1 MGRQVWVTTAV
12 AGPSDRLWQ
21 LTQDTAHHPRWDLR
35 FSSITP
41 AGTDHDGRQRF
52 TYALALPHPRL
63 PLLTVRGTGTSTAE
77 RRGDDGAGT
86 SAIRFAAGDAL
97 TDRLSPLADGAGY
110 WRYAPEPDGRTRFT
124 TGYDYR
130 PGWGRFGAALDPW
143 LTRPLVG
150 WATAW
155 SFDRLRLW
163 AERGQTPERSRD
175 LALAWT
181 AGRVVVVLLTAAA
194 LRRRRPLLALVTAG
208 ALALPTPASVPSA
221 RRCGRRPDRRTVRGA
236 DR

>member
-12 AGPSDRLWQ
+12 VGPPDRLWH
-21 LTQDTAHHPRWDLR
+21 LTQDTDHHPRWDLR

-41 AGTDHDGRQRF
+41 DDHDDDGHQRF

-86 SAIRFAAGDAL
+86 SAIRFTAGDAPA
-97 TDRLSPLADGAGY
+97 DRLSPLASGAGF
-110 WRYAPEPDGRTRFT
+110 WRYAPQPDGRTRFT

-130 PGWGRFGAALDPW
+130 PGWGRLGAALDPW

-163 AERGQTPERSRD
+163 AERGQAPERSRD

-181 AGRVVVVLLTAAA
+181 AARVVVVLVTVAAV
-194 LRRRRPLLALVTAG
+194 RRRRPLLAATAG
-208 ALALPTPASVPSA
+208 SLLAAPTPAAVPSA
-221 RRCGRRPDRRTVRGA
+221 LRCGRRPTSRPSRGGH
-236 DR
+236 R

>member
-1 MGRQVWVTTAV
+1 MGRQIRVTTTVTGA
-12 AGPSDRLWQ
+12 PDRLWR

-35 FSSITP
+35 FSAITP
-41 AGTDHDGRQRF
+41 AGTDDDGRQRF

-63 PLLTVRGTGTSTAE
+63 PLLTVRGTGKSTAE

-86 SAIRFAAGDAL
+86 SALRFARGEAPA
-97 TDRLSPLADGAGY
+97 DRLSPLASGAGHWQY
-110 WRYAPEPDGRTRFT
+110 EPQPDGRTRFT

-130 PGWGRFGAALDPW
+130 PGWGRLGAALDPW

-181 AGRVVVVLLTAAA
+181 AARAVVVLVAQA
-194 LRRRRPLLALVTAG
+194 LRRRRPLVALLAASALV
-208 ALALPTPASVPSA
+208 LPAPAAVPSA
-221 RRCGRRPDRRTVRGA
+221 RRCGRRPPRGA

>member
-1 MGRQVWVTTAV
+1 MGRQVWVTTTV
-12 AGPSDRLWQ
+12 TGPPARLWH
-21 LTQDTAHHPRWDLR
+21 LTQDTDHHPRWDLR

-41 AGTDHDGRQRF
+41 AGQDDDGHQRF

-86 SAIRFAAGDAL
+86 SAIRFTAGGSSA
-97 TDRLSPLADGAGY
+97 DRLSPLASGAGF
-110 WRYAPEPDGRTRFT
+110 WRYAPQPDGRTRFT

-130 PGWGRFGAALDPW
+130 PGWGRLGAALDPW

-181 AGRVVVVLLTAAA
+181 AARAVVVVLTAAA
-194 LRRRRPLLALVTAG
+194 LQQRRPLVALLTAS
-208 ALALPTPASVPSA
+208 ALAVPTLAAVPSA
-221 RRCGRRPDRRTVRGA
+221 VRCGRRPTRGGS
-236 DR
+236 R

>member
-1 MGRQVWVTTAV
+1 MGRQVWVTTTV
-12 AGPSDRLWQ
+12 AGPPDRLWH

-41 AGTDHDGRQRF
+41 AGHDDDGHQRF

-86 SAIRFAAGDAL
+86 SAIRFTSGDAPA
-97 TDRLSPLADGAGY
+97 DRLSPLARGAGF
-110 WRYAPEPDGRTRFT
+110 WRYAPQPDGRTRFT
-124 TGYDYR
+124 TGYDYV
-130 PGWGRFGAALDPW
+130 PGWGRLGAALDPW
-143 LTRPLVG
+143 LTRPLVV

-163 AERGQTPERSRD
+163 AERSQTPERSRD

-181 AGRVVVVLLTAAA
+181 AARVIVLAA
-194 LRRRRPLLALVTAG
+194 LGALARRTPLLALA
-208 ALALPTPASVPSA
+208 ALGVLAAPAPAAVPSA
-221 RRCGRRPDRRTVRGA
+221 RRCGRRPGRGA
-236 DR
+236 QR

>member
-1 MGRQVWVTTAV
+1 MGRQVWVTATV
-12 AGPSDRLWQ
+12 AAPPGRLWH

-41 AGTDHDGRQRF
+41 AGHDDGHQRF

-86 SAIRFAAGDAL
+86 SAIRFTAGDAPA
-97 TDRLSPLADGAGY
+97 DRLSPLASGTGF
-110 WRYAPEPDGRTRFT
+110 WRYAPRADGHTRFT

-130 PGWGRFGAALDPW
+130 PGWGRLGAALDPW

-163 AERGQTPERSRD
+163 AEKDQAPERSRD

-181 AGRVVVVLLTAAA
+181 AARVVVLVVAAA
-194 LRRRRPLLALVTAG
+194 LGRRRPALALAALG
-208 ALALPTPASVPSA
+208 ALALPPPSCVPSA
-221 RRCGRRPDRRTVRGA
+221 RRCSRRPDRRAGRGVQ
-236 DR
+236 R